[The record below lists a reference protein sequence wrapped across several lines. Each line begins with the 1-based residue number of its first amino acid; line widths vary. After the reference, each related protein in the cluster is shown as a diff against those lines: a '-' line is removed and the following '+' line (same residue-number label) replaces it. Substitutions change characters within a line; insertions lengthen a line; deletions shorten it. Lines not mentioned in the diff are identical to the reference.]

1 MSYKDRFL
9 IFLNV
14 SIFDTLF
21 LLIERFINLKD
32 LNYLNKLNYFDEMKV
47 KENKSFFLMQFG
59 DTPQLR
65 VLDFLI
71 GFHFFDYPMT
81 EIARESNVS
90 YNSLKVFFPYFI
102 QSGIVCKTRRI
113 GKSDYFKLNLDNQFV
128 KNLIKLDWSLTK
140 RNILPEIKKEI
151 RV

>member
-1 MSYKDRFL
+1 
-9 IFLNV
+9 
-14 SIFDTLF
+14 
-21 LLIERFINLKD
+21 
-32 LNYLNKLNYFDEMKV
+32 MKI

-81 EIARESNVS
+81 GIAKESNVS

-102 QSGIVCKTRRI
+102 KSGIVCKTRKI
-113 GKSDYFKLNLDNQFV
+113 GKSDYFKLNMDNSFV
-128 KNLIKLDWSLTK
+128 KNLIKLDWILVK
-140 RNILPEIKKEI
+140 KNILPEVENQSIPA
-151 RV
+151 